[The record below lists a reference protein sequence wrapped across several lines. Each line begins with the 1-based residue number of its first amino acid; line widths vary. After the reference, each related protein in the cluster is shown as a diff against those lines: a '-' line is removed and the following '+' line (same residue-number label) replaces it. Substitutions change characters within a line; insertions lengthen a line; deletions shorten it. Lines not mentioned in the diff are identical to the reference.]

1 MHQSRVKG
9 RVHRPVGEAMMRSIW
24 FRSVML
30 LLGAMLAWLPGVAS
44 AQTIK
49 VGIIGQFSGP
59 FAESGMQFRQGIETY
74 LGMHDG
80 KLGGRAVE
88 VIYRD
93 VGGSNPAVARRLA
106 EELIVRD
113 KVAMLGGFY
122 LSPAASAVAQ
132 VIEETATPA
141 VIFNA
146 ASRQI
151 VTQSKYFVRTG
162 QSLYQASV
170 PPAQWALKQGRR
182 RAWIAVADYAP
193 GYDVQRYFK
202 ESFTAG
208 GGTIVGEDRI
218 ALNTVDFSVYA
229 QRIAAAAPDVLEIFI
244 PTGAPSVGFIK
255 ALAAQGV
262 LGGKTVVIGSAEV
275 DDTELHLFDRQV
287 EGVYS
292 CLFYLPALDNPA
304 NHAFR
309 SALAARFG
317 AAVIPNF
324 AMVGAFDGMA
334 VMARMVEAQTDG
346 GFSGDKAMAAVRG
359 YAWDSPRGPVRI
371 DPQTRDIIQNEY
383 IRRVVAG
390 PGGLGNVVVD
400 SVLIRDPHQ

>member
-1 MHQSRVKG
+1 
-9 RVHRPVGEAMMRSIW
+9 MRSTR
-24 FRSVML
+24 FGL
-30 LLGAMLAWLPGVAS
+30 LVFLAGAMLS
-44 AQTIK
+44 AMPRLAGAQPIRI
-49 VGIIGQFSGP
+49 GIIGQFSGP
-59 FAESGMQFRQGIETY
+59 FAQSGVQFRQGIETY

-93 VGGSNPAVARRLA
+93 VGGSNPAVAKRLA

-113 KVAMLGGFY
+113 KVVMLGGFY
-122 LSPAASAVAQ
+122 LSPEASAVAQ
-132 VIEETATPA
+132 VISETKTPA

-146 ASRQI
+146 ASSPI
-151 VTQSKYFVRTG
+151 VTESDYFVRTG

-202 ESFTAG
+202 QSFTEG
-208 GGTIVGEDRI
+208 GGSVVGEDRI
-218 ALNTVDFSVYA
+218 PLNTVDFSVYA

-244 PTGAPSVGFIK
+244 PTGAPSVGFVK

-275 DDTELHLFDRQV
+275 DDTELHLFDAQV

-304 NHAFR
+304 NTAFR
-309 SALAARFG
+309 AALAARFG
-317 AAVIPNF
+317 PAVIPNF

-334 VMARMVEAQTDG
+334 VMARMIEAQTG
-346 GFSGDKAMAAVRG
+346 ASFSGDAAMAAARG
-359 YAWDSPRGPVRI
+359 YGWDSPRGPVRI
-371 DPQTRDIIQNEY
+371 DAQTRDIVQNEY
-383 IRRVVAG
+383 IRRVATG
-390 PGGLGNVVVD
+390 AGGLGNVVVD
-400 SVLIRDPHQ
+400 SVLIRDPHK